1 MKIFLVLALAIAATQ
16 AINYDAEWEKFKLKY
31 EKSYDRSADEVS
43 WAKMIFSSL
52 TINCNIQMNSQMMQ
66 HDKRKDV
73 FISNLKIIQ
82 KHNAGHAR
90 GLHSTKLI
98 VNKFADLTSEEF
110 LRSHT
115 GYKPRS
121 LQAPIQVDD
130 IQPVGDVPDS
140 IDWRE
145 KVT

>member
-1 MKIFLVLALAIAATQ
+1 
-16 AINYDAEWEKFKLKY
+16 
-31 EKSYDRSADEVS
+31 
-43 WAKMIFSSL
+43 
-52 TINCNIQMNSQMMQ
+52 MMQ
-66 HDKRKDV
+66 HDKRKEV

-82 KHNAGHAR
+82 KHNAEHAL
-90 GLHSTKLI
+90 GLHRHTLI
-98 VNKFADLTSEEF
+98 ANKFADLTSEEF

-121 LQAPIQVDD
+121 SQPPIQVDD
-130 IQPVGDVPDS
+130 IQPVGDLPDS